1 MIHNL
6 IFLRIRTESSK
17 KKKKEILALT
27 FIYAHSRHIRENEE
41 DENNHLP
48 SLDKFR

>member
-17 KKKKEILALT
+17 KKKEILALI
-27 FIYAHSRHIRENEE
+27 FIYAHSKQIRENEE
-41 DENNHLP
+41 DESNHLP

>member
-17 KKKKEILALT
+17 KKKEILTLT
-27 FIYAHSRHIRENEE
+27 FIYAPSKQIRENEE